1 MRSALFVLALVSAG
15 LLAGCSNGSGGSS
28 TPPPVTLTSIAVT
41 PATPTIPVGTLQ
53 QFTATGTY
61 SDQSTKDLTAQVT
74 WSSSNTAVASTAS
87 GGLLTAM
94 IVNSSPVT
102 VTATLSSVSGTTAV
116 TVATASLTSIEIVGA
131 PTVTIANG
139 TSYQF
144 TAYGFYNDGS
154 RHNVTTQA
162 TWSSSNTAA
171 ATVGTT
177 GRAASSGVGSTTVTA
192 TVGSIAGTV
201 TLDVT
206 SATIVSMVVAP
217 STTTIAPQTVQAFT
231 AIGTFSDST
240 TQNITHDVTW
250 TSNNT
255 GVATISNSSG
265 NVGVATGVATGSST
279 ISASFQS
286 VTGTQTLTVSPVTL
300 SSIAVTSPS
309 AGMAAG
315 SLLALQAVGT
325 FTDGS
330 TQHLET
336 VCTWSSSDTTIATV
350 SANIVSGVATG
361 AVTIGCS
368 LGAVSGTANLTV
380 EGLTAITISPASAT
394 LAQGTSTALTAK
406 ATLTDGTTQDVTNS
420 AIWTSSNSTVVTLS
434 AASGSFG
441 AAIGSAPGN
450 STVTA
455 VLAGQLGLSPVT
467 VTSATLTSLAI
478 TPVNPQIALGARQSF
493 SAKGTF
499 SDGSTQDLGSQ
510 VVWTSSDLTTAI
522 INSTGAALTTGPGS
536 TTISASLAGVS
547 DTTVLT
553 VQCGE
558 CIQ

>member
-325 FTDGS
+325 FSDGS

-455 VLAGQLGLSPVT
+455 VLAGQVGLSPVT

-536 TTISASLAGVS
+536 TTIGASLAGVS

>member
-455 VLAGQLGLSPVT
+455 VLAGQVGLSPVT

>member
-455 VLAGQLGLSPVT
+455 VLAGQVGLSPVT

-536 TTISASLAGVS
+536 TTIGASLAGVS

>member
-74 WSSSNTAVASTAS
+74 WSSSNTAVASIAS

-94 IVNSSPVT
+94 SVNSSPVT

-455 VLAGQLGLSPVT
+455 VLAGQVGLSPVT

>member
-1 MRSALFVLALVSAG
+1 
-15 LLAGCSNGSGGSS
+15 
-28 TPPPVTLTSIAVT
+28 
-41 PATPTIPVGTLQ
+41 
-53 QFTATGTY
+53 
-61 SDQSTKDLTAQVT
+61 
-74 WSSSNTAVASTAS
+74 
-87 GGLLTAM
+87 
-94 IVNSSPVT
+94 
-102 VTATLSSVSGTTAV
+102 
-116 TVATASLTSIEIVGA
+116 
-131 PTVTIANG
+131 
-139 TSYQF
+139 
-144 TAYGFYNDGS
+144 
-154 RHNVTTQA
+154 
-162 TWSSSNTAA
+162 
-171 ATVGTT
+171 
-177 GRAASSGVGSTTVTA
+177 
-192 TVGSIAGTV
+192 
-201 TLDVT
+201 
-206 SATIVSMVVAP
+206 
-217 STTTIAPQTVQAFT
+217 
-231 AIGTFSDST
+231 
-240 TQNITHDVTW
+240 
-250 TSNNT
+250 
-255 GVATISNSSG
+255 
-265 NVGVATGVATGSST
+265 
-279 ISASFQS
+279 
-286 VTGTQTLTVSPVTL
+286 
-300 SSIAVTSPS
+300 
-309 AGMAAG
+309 MAAG

-325 FTDGS
+325 FSDGS

-536 TTISASLAGVS
+536 TTIGASLAGVS

>member
-1 MRSALFVLALVSAG
+1 
-15 LLAGCSNGSGGSS
+15 
-28 TPPPVTLTSIAVT
+28 
-41 PATPTIPVGTLQ
+41 
-53 QFTATGTY
+53 
-61 SDQSTKDLTAQVT
+61 
-74 WSSSNTAVASTAS
+74 
-87 GGLLTAM
+87 
-94 IVNSSPVT
+94 
-102 VTATLSSVSGTTAV
+102 
-116 TVATASLTSIEIVGA
+116 
-131 PTVTIANG
+131 
-139 TSYQF
+139 
-144 TAYGFYNDGS
+144 
-154 RHNVTTQA
+154 
-162 TWSSSNTAA
+162 
-171 ATVGTT
+171 
-177 GRAASSGVGSTTVTA
+177 
-192 TVGSIAGTV
+192 VGSIAGTV

-325 FTDGS
+325 FSDGS

-536 TTISASLAGVS
+536 TTIGASLAGVS

>member
-286 VTGTQTLTVSPVTL
+286 VTGTQTLTVSPVTR

-455 VLAGQLGLSPVT
+455 VLAGQVGLSPVT

>member
-74 WSSSNTAVASTAS
+74 WSSSNTAVASIAS

-455 VLAGQLGLSPVT
+455 VLAGQVGLSPVT

>member
-336 VCTWSSSDTTIATV
+336 VFTWSSSDTTIATV

-455 VLAGQLGLSPVT
+455 VLAGQVGLSPVT

>member
-300 SSIAVTSPS
+300 SSIAVTSPI

-455 VLAGQLGLSPVT
+455 VLAGQVGLSPVT

>member
-74 WSSSNTAVASTAS
+74 WSSSNTAVASIAS

-325 FTDGS
+325 FSDGS

-455 VLAGQLGLSPVT
+455 VLAGQVGLSPVT